1 MNCRTVWWYWA
12 EIYGG
17 TVLRRSLALQSS
29 VGAGLLANP
38 FGQSMLLCLNRRV
51 RQQAGAYRGSARDR
65 SAQRIAEPSGGIGLS
80 SVAVRCSVDLWRYS
94 PP

>member
-1 MNCRTVWWYWA
+1 MNCRTVWWYRV

-51 RQQAGAYRGSARDR
+51 RHQARAH
-65 SAQRIAEPSGGIGLS
+65 SGG
-80 SVAVRCSVDLWRYS
+80 A
-94 PP
+94 